1 MPRNKIFPCGS
12 TGSRLCQDFME
23 EFIIVLIMKMALWPG
38 KNWESLLYHYLNL
51 KNNLIKTKTL
61 IIMKR
66 IYLIIAILVAATR
79 RNDYS
84 FINNNPRPLALNHPS
99 FLRGVYLVL
108 M

>member
-1 MPRNKIFPCGS
+1 
-12 TGSRLCQDFME
+12 
-23 EFIIVLIMKMALWPG
+23 
-38 KNWESLLYHYLNL
+38 
-51 KNNLIKTKTL
+51 
-61 IIMKR
+61 MKR

>member
-1 MPRNKIFPCGS
+1 
-12 TGSRLCQDFME
+12 
-23 EFIIVLIMKMALWPG
+23 
-38 KNWESLLYHYLNL
+38 
-51 KNNLIKTKTL
+51 
-61 IIMKR
+61 MKR
-66 IYLIIAILVAATR
+66 IYIIIANSWYVAATDQC